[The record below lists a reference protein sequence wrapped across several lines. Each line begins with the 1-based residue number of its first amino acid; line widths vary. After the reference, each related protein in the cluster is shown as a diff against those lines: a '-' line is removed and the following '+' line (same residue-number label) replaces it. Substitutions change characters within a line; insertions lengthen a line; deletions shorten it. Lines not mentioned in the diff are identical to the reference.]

1 MKTKEH
7 GEQAEK
13 GQLCQERG
21 LGGEEER
28 NKDARN
34 VIKLLKSNY
43 S

>member
-7 GEQAEK
+7 EEETEK
-13 GQLCQERG
+13 GELREK
-21 LGGEEER
+21 GGEEES